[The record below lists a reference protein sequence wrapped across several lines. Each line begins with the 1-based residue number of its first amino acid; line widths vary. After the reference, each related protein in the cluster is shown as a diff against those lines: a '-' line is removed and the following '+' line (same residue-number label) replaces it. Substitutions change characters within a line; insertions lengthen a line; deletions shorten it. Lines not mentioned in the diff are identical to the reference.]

1 MYKELNLRT
10 QRVEDPIFFFPIHIM
25 KINVKL
31 LTSFLVGSM
40 MFNVI
45 LLISYAPVHNVNIS
59 LNSLTQDS
67 IPPANSLEQ
76 EFIVGSPRTLNDNA
90 VNSMT
95 MCHR

>member
-1 MYKELNLRT
+1 
-10 QRVEDPIFFFPIHIM
+10 M